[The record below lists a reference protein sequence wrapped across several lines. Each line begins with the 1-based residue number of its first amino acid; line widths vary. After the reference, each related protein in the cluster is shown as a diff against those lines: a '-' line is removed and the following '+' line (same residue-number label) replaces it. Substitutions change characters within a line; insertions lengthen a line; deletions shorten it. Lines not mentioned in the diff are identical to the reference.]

1 MALIDK
7 IPDEP
12 AKSGEFILPELMAIQ
27 IAHQVRNDDIV
38 FAGTGLPMV
47 GIMTANML
55 NAPNALLIYEAGI
68 CDGKTM
74 HVPMSV
80 CDQRAA
86 NMSSSLG
93 GLVDTFGFFLQQG
106 FVSLGF
112 LGGAA
117 IDKYGGVNVT
127 SIGDYWSPA
136 HRFTGSGG
144 NSDIGTLSKR
154 VAYIILQEK
163 RRFLERNEYTTTPGW
178 WCWDFKKNEWR
189 PKKEVWKGTPFADS
203 GPVAVVTNMGVYKFD
218 EFFGPRFDFWVAQ
231 NHKRVAFRV
240 MCQSMHS
247 AADYVT
253 PKWVFDKGVPGVQHT
268 ALRGQ
273 TQTDPVFWDE
283 RYLEVQGE
291 FIRKLG
297 EYLDGRPGLEFV
309 DIGSIGEWGE
319 MHLMRWTPQQLAETG
334 YTEAKYVAA
343 YRRVSGVNVPI
354 ATVVTDSRLPGEPKE
369 TTGSALFQIFQAF
382 ASPQETARFRQ
393 AFEAGIGWGEAK
405 ERLFERLDREL
416 DNLDKESSLTAPIA
430 FQRLGPGR
438 VAVELNGQRLEL
450 SEGQWSDW
458 AEVTFELNFLVRL
471 RGFCRFIA
479 TRIAEDVKIFMSPVE
494 IHPEEPVLPISWPG
508 NFAARLAR
516 NIGLFKTRG
525 WAAETAALKLIANPI
540 TKVAIAT
547 AKNR

>member
-1 MALIDK
+1 MAKSMEQMMELIDK
-7 IPDEP
+7 MPNEP
-12 AKSGEFILPELMAIQ
+12 AKPGEFILPELMAIQ

-189 PKKEVWKGTPFADS
+189 PKKEVWKGTPYADS

-218 EFFGPRFDFWVAQ
+218 
-231 NHKRVAFRV
+231 
-240 MCQSMHS
+240 
-247 AADYVT
+247 
-253 PKWVFDKGVPGVQHT
+253 DKGEIFLETFHPGVTVEQIKENCGFDLNVKNVKGET
-268 ALRGQ
+268 KPPTYRELFVLR
-273 TQTDPVFWDE
+273 
-283 RYLEVQGE
+283 
-291 FIRKLG
+291 
-297 EYLDGRPGLEFV
+297 EFV
-309 DIGSIGEWGE
+309 DAELIFLPQKVEYPASI
-319 MHLMRWTPQQLAETG
+319 Q
-334 YTEAKYVAA
+334 K
-343 YRRVSGVNVPI
+343 I
-354 ATVVTDSRLPGEPKE
+354 
-369 TTGSALFQIFQAF
+369 I
-382 ASPQETARFRQ
+382 
-393 AFEAGIGWGEAK
+393 
-405 ERLFERLDREL
+405 
-416 DNLDKESSLTAPIA
+416 
-430 FQRLGPGR
+430 
-438 VAVELNGQRLEL
+438 NG
-450 SEGQWSDW
+450 
-458 AEVTFELNFLVRL
+458 
-471 RGFCRFIA
+471 
-479 TRIAEDVKIFMSPVE
+479 
-494 IHPEEPVLPISWPG
+494 
-508 NFAARLAR
+508 
-516 NIGLFKTRG
+516 
-525 WAAETAALKLIANPI
+525 
-540 TKVAIAT
+540 
-547 AKNR
+547 

>member
-1 MALIDK
+1 MIDK

-189 PKKEVWKGTPFADS
+189 PKKEVWKGTPYADS

-218 EFFGPRFDFWVAQ
+218 
-231 NHKRVAFRV
+231 
-240 MCQSMHS
+240 
-247 AADYVT
+247 
-253 PKWVFDKGVPGVQHT
+253 DKGEIFLETFHPGVTVEQIKENCGFDLNVKNVKGET
-268 ALRGQ
+268 KPPTYRELFVLR
-273 TQTDPVFWDE
+273 
-283 RYLEVQGE
+283 
-291 FIRKLG
+291 
-297 EYLDGRPGLEFV
+297 EFV
-309 DIGSIGEWGE
+309 DAELIFLPQKVEYPASI
-319 MHLMRWTPQQLAETG
+319 Q
-334 YTEAKYVAA
+334 K
-343 YRRVSGVNVPI
+343 I
-354 ATVVTDSRLPGEPKE
+354 
-369 TTGSALFQIFQAF
+369 I
-382 ASPQETARFRQ
+382 
-393 AFEAGIGWGEAK
+393 
-405 ERLFERLDREL
+405 
-416 DNLDKESSLTAPIA
+416 
-430 FQRLGPGR
+430 
-438 VAVELNGQRLEL
+438 NG
-450 SEGQWSDW
+450 
-458 AEVTFELNFLVRL
+458 
-471 RGFCRFIA
+471 
-479 TRIAEDVKIFMSPVE
+479 
-494 IHPEEPVLPISWPG
+494 
-508 NFAARLAR
+508 
-516 NIGLFKTRG
+516 
-525 WAAETAALKLIANPI
+525 
-540 TKVAIAT
+540 
-547 AKNR
+547 

>member
-80 CDQRAA
+80 CDQRAP
-86 NMSSSLG
+86 NVSSSLG
-93 GLVDTFGFFLQQG
+93 CLVDTFGFFLQQG
-106 FVSLGF
+106 FVALGF

-189 PKKEVWKGTPFADS
+189 PKKEVWKGTPYADS

-218 EFFGPRFDFWVAQ
+218 
-231 NHKRVAFRV
+231 
-240 MCQSMHS
+240 
-247 AADYVT
+247 
-253 PKWVFDKGVPGVQHT
+253 DKGEIFLETFHPGVTVEQIKENCGFDLNVKNVKGET
-268 ALRGQ
+268 KPPTYRELFVLR
-273 TQTDPVFWDE
+273 
-283 RYLEVQGE
+283 
-291 FIRKLG
+291 
-297 EYLDGRPGLEFV
+297 EFV
-309 DIGSIGEWGE
+309 DAELIFLPQKVEYPASI
-319 MHLMRWTPQQLAETG
+319 Q
-334 YTEAKYVAA
+334 K
-343 YRRVSGVNVPI
+343 I
-354 ATVVTDSRLPGEPKE
+354 
-369 TTGSALFQIFQAF
+369 I
-382 ASPQETARFRQ
+382 
-393 AFEAGIGWGEAK
+393 
-405 ERLFERLDREL
+405 
-416 DNLDKESSLTAPIA
+416 
-430 FQRLGPGR
+430 
-438 VAVELNGQRLEL
+438 NG
-450 SEGQWSDW
+450 
-458 AEVTFELNFLVRL
+458 
-471 RGFCRFIA
+471 
-479 TRIAEDVKIFMSPVE
+479 
-494 IHPEEPVLPISWPG
+494 
-508 NFAARLAR
+508 
-516 NIGLFKTRG
+516 
-525 WAAETAALKLIANPI
+525 
-540 TKVAIAT
+540 
-547 AKNR
+547 

>member
-127 SIGDYWSPA
+127 SIGDYCSPA

-189 PKKEVWKGTPFADS
+189 PKKEVWKGTPYADS

-218 EFFGPRFDFWVAQ
+218 
-231 NHKRVAFRV
+231 
-240 MCQSMHS
+240 
-247 AADYVT
+247 
-253 PKWVFDKGVPGVQHT
+253 DKGEIFLETFHPGVTVEQIKENCGFDLNVKNVKGET
-268 ALRGQ
+268 KPPTYRELFVLR
-273 TQTDPVFWDE
+273 
-283 RYLEVQGE
+283 
-291 FIRKLG
+291 
-297 EYLDGRPGLEFV
+297 EFV
-309 DIGSIGEWGE
+309 DAELIFLPQKVEYPASI
-319 MHLMRWTPQQLAETG
+319 Q
-334 YTEAKYVAA
+334 K
-343 YRRVSGVNVPI
+343 I
-354 ATVVTDSRLPGEPKE
+354 
-369 TTGSALFQIFQAF
+369 I
-382 ASPQETARFRQ
+382 
-393 AFEAGIGWGEAK
+393 
-405 ERLFERLDREL
+405 
-416 DNLDKESSLTAPIA
+416 
-430 FQRLGPGR
+430 
-438 VAVELNGQRLEL
+438 NG
-450 SEGQWSDW
+450 
-458 AEVTFELNFLVRL
+458 
-471 RGFCRFIA
+471 
-479 TRIAEDVKIFMSPVE
+479 
-494 IHPEEPVLPISWPG
+494 
-508 NFAARLAR
+508 
-516 NIGLFKTRG
+516 
-525 WAAETAALKLIANPI
+525 
-540 TKVAIAT
+540 
-547 AKNR
+547 

>member
-1 MALIDK
+1 MAKTSEELMALIDK

-189 PKKEVWKGTPFADS
+189 PKKEVWKGTPYADS

-218 EFFGPRFDFWVAQ
+218 
-231 NHKRVAFRV
+231 
-240 MCQSMHS
+240 
-247 AADYVT
+247 
-253 PKWVFDKGVPGVQHT
+253 DKGEIFLETFHPGVTVEQIKENCGFDLNVKNVKGET
-268 ALRGQ
+268 KPPTYRELFVLR
-273 TQTDPVFWDE
+273 
-283 RYLEVQGE
+283 
-291 FIRKLG
+291 
-297 EYLDGRPGLEFV
+297 EFV
-309 DIGSIGEWGE
+309 DAELIFLPQKVEYPASI
-319 MHLMRWTPQQLAETG
+319 Q
-334 YTEAKYVAA
+334 K
-343 YRRVSGVNVPI
+343 I
-354 ATVVTDSRLPGEPKE
+354 
-369 TTGSALFQIFQAF
+369 I
-382 ASPQETARFRQ
+382 
-393 AFEAGIGWGEAK
+393 
-405 ERLFERLDREL
+405 
-416 DNLDKESSLTAPIA
+416 
-430 FQRLGPGR
+430 
-438 VAVELNGQRLEL
+438 NG
-450 SEGQWSDW
+450 
-458 AEVTFELNFLVRL
+458 
-471 RGFCRFIA
+471 
-479 TRIAEDVKIFMSPVE
+479 
-494 IHPEEPVLPISWPG
+494 
-508 NFAARLAR
+508 
-516 NIGLFKTRG
+516 
-525 WAAETAALKLIANPI
+525 
-540 TKVAIAT
+540 
-547 AKNR
+547 